1 MKKIGRYEII
11 EELGRGAMGVVYKA
25 SDPTIGRLVA
35 IKVLSLGTSSE
46 QGVPGARDIF
56 MREARAAGRLSHPGI
71 VTIHDALEDPASRSS
86 YIVMEFVAGRTLESI
101 LLASPL
107 MEIEKSLDII
117 RQIAEALD
125 YAHKEKIV
133 HRDLKPANI
142 LITEDGR
149 AKITDFGI
157 AKIAA
162 REGALRTVAIMGT
175 PSYMS
180 PEQVRG
186 GEVDARSDLF
196 SMGILL
202 YLMLTAQKPF
212 SGDTAAAMFKVVYE
226 DPLLPSRLNPNL
238 LAGHD
243 YLILRSLVK
252 DPAKRYASARD
263 FLNDLR
269 DLREGRAPRSQ
280 AGFPASELRVGDRT
294 LITRRPLVGLPEVQ
308 PLPREGGKQRG
319 AFIAAVVLLAVLAIL
334 VVRGVRRHEAPPIPT
349 ETAQPVSATAVA
361 PVGKVPHDKDVKQNF
376 GAGPAAKGP
385 LESDEKVPS
394 AAEPP
399 RARKPQEPAAG
410 RRESMVPSA
419 NAGAPAPATQP
430 PLPGPRAATVT
441 SNPAAAPASLP
452 TRSVTLMCRHEF
464 QEATLTIASGGKV
477 ILQVELKGKKRRG
490 FIGIRGGISGVLSRP
505 LSVPADARQLVVR
518 VRSADGSVDLAR
530 TTPDPPA
537 TGSDILEVVATQK
550 GLNVGWKARKNPAQ

>member
-25 SDPTIGRLVA
+25 SDPTIARLVA

-46 QGVPGARDIF
+46 QGVPGARGIF

-71 VTIHDALEDPASRSS
+71 VTIHDALEDPESRSS

-101 LLASPL
+101 LLATPQ
-107 MEIEKSLDII
+107 MGIEPSLDII

-142 LITEDGR
+142 LIAEDGR

-186 GEVDARSDLF
+186 GEVDARSDVF
-196 SMGILL
+196 TMGILL
-202 YLMLTAQKPF
+202 FLMLTGQKPF

-226 DPLLPSRLNPNL
+226 DPLLPSRLNPTL
-238 LAGHD
+238 LPGHD
-243 YLILRSLVK
+243 YLILRCLVK

-263 FLNDLR
+263 FLNDLEDVR
-269 DLREGRAPRSQ
+269 QGRAPRSQ

-294 LITRRPLVGLPEVQ
+294 LMTRRPLVGLTEVR
-308 PLPREGGKQRG
+308 PLSREGGKRRG
-319 AFIAAVVLLAVLAIL
+319 VFIAAVVLLALLAIL
-334 VVRGVRRHEAPPIPT
+334 VVRGVRRHEAPPIGT
-349 ETAQPVSATAVA
+349 ETAQTAPTTAAA
-361 PVGKVPHDKDVKQNF
+361 PVGRTSRK
-376 GAGPAAKGP
+376 GEAKKT
-385 LESDEKVPS
+385 SV
-394 AAEPP
+394 AEPP
-399 RARKPQEPAAG
+399 RMRKP
-410 RRESMVPSA
+410 
-419 NAGAPAPATQP
+419 PAPAAAPQGATVSSPSADVPVTPP
-430 PLPGPRAATVT
+430 PLPGPSAAPFTT
-441 SNPAAAPASLP
+441 NPPAAPASLSA
-452 TRSVTLMCRHEF
+452 RSITLMCRHEF
-464 QEATLTIASGGKV
+464 QEATLNITSGGKV

-490 FIGIRGGISGVLSRP
+490 FVGIRGGFSGVVSRP
-505 LSVPADARQLVVR
+505 ISVPADAGQFVVR
-518 VRSADGSVDLAR
+518 VRSADGSIDLAR
-530 TTPDPPA
+530 TAPVPPA
-537 TGSDILEVVATQK
+537 SGSDTLEVVANQK

>member
-46 QGVPGARDIF
+46 GGVPGARDIF

-71 VTIHDALEDPASRSS
+71 VTIHDALEDPESESS

-101 LLASPL
+101 LLSSPL
-107 MEIEKSLDII
+107 IGTERSLGIV

-202 YLMLTAQKPF
+202 YLMLTGQKPF

-226 DPLLPSRLNPNL
+226 DPLLPSRLNPDL
-238 LAGHD
+238 LPAHD
-243 YLILRSLVK
+243 YLILRCLVK
-252 DPAKRYASARD
+252 DPARRYASARD
-263 FLNDLR
+263 FLDDLEEVR
-269 DLREGRAPRSQ
+269 QGRAPRSQ

-294 LITRRPLVGLPEVQ
+294 LMTRRPLVGLPEVR
-308 PLPREGGKQRG
+308 PLPREGGKRRG
-319 AFIAAVVLLAVLAIL
+319 VFIAAVVLLALLAIL
-334 VVRGVRRHEAPPIPT
+334 AVRGVRRYEAPPVPT
-349 ETAQPVSATAVA
+349 GSAQPAPTIAAA
-361 PVGKVPHDKDVKQNF
+361 PVEQTSRGKK
-376 GAGPAAKGP
+376 
-385 LESDEKVPS
+385 PS
-394 AAEPP
+394 IAEPP
-399 RARKPQEPAAG
+399 QARKPSKPAAARQG
-410 RRESMVPSA
+410 SVVSSV
-419 NAGAPAPATQP
+419 NAGPPAPATQP
-430 PLPGPRAATVT
+430 PLPDPRAASVS
-441 SNPAAAPASLP
+441 SNPPAAPASLQQ
-452 TRSVTLMCRHEF
+452 RSITLKCRHEF
-464 QEATLTIASGGKV
+464 QEATLAISSAGKV
-477 ILQVELKGKKRRG
+477 ILQAELKGKKRRG
-490 FIGIRGGISGVLSRP
+490 FVGIRGGFSGILSRP
-505 LSVPADARQLVVR
+505 VSVPAEARQLVVR
-518 VRSADGSVDLAR
+518 VRSADGSIDLAR
-530 TTPDPPA
+530 TAPDPPA
-537 TGSDILEVVATQK
+537 SGSGTLEVVATQK
-550 GLNVGWKARKNPAQ
+550 RLDVEWKAGKDPAQ

>member
-56 MREARAAGRLSHPGI
+56 LREARAAGRLSHPGI
-71 VTIHDALEDPASRSS
+71 VTIHDALEDPESRSC

-101 LLASPL
+101 LLATPQ
-107 MEIEKSLDII
+107 MGIAPSLDII

-162 REGALRTVAIMGT
+162 REGAVRTVAIMGT

-196 SMGILL
+196 TMGILL
-202 YLMLTAQKPF
+202 FLMLTGQKPF

-238 LAGHD
+238 LPAHD
-243 YLILRSLVK
+243 YLILRCLVK
-252 DPAKRYASARD
+252 NPAKRYASARD
-263 FLNDLR
+263 FLNDLE
-269 DLREGRAPRSQ
+269 DVCQGRAPRSQ

-294 LITRRPLVGLPEVQ
+294 LMTRRPLVGLMEVR
-308 PLPREGGKQRG
+308 PLPREGGKRRG
-319 AFIAAVVLLAVLAIL
+319 VFIAAVVLLALLAIL
-334 VVRGVRRHEAPPIPT
+334 VVRGVHRHEAPPIPT
-349 ETAQPVSATAVA
+349 GTAQPAPTTAVA
-361 PVGKVPHDKDVKQNF
+361 PAGKAPHDEGVKQ
-376 GAGPAAKGP
+376 GRGVTPAAKGP
-385 LESDEKVPS
+385 LESDKKMPPV
-394 AAEPP
+394 AEPTGE
-399 RARKPQEPAAG
+399 RKP
-410 RRESMVPSA
+410 
-419 NAGAPAPATQP
+419 
-430 PLPGPRAATVT
+430 PLSEPRAAPFTT
-441 SNPAAAPASLP
+441 IPPAVAATLPA
-452 TRSVTLMCRHEF
+452 RSITLKCRHEL
-464 QEATLTIASGGKV
+464 QEATLTIASGGKMLLKV
-477 ILQVELKGKKRRG
+477 DLKGKKRRG
-490 FIGIRGGISGVLSRP
+490 FIGIRGGFSGVLSRP
-505 LSVPADARQLVVR
+505 VSVPADARQLVVR
-518 VRSADGSVDLAR
+518 VHSADGSVDLAR
-530 TTPDPPA
+530 TAPDPPA
-537 TGSDILEVVATQK
+537 SGSDTLEVVANQK
-550 GLNVGWKARKNPAQ
+550 RLTVAWKAGKRPAQ